1 MFVSFLDQIDHEIIE
16 KEQVIQLFAKIQATD
31 LEYSNSGY
39 LALDMPKQGQ
49 IILLF
54 WWIDTT
60 HLILR
65 YDKNI
70 PTVQQ
75 GESWLS
81 CNEDLNLTLFDV
93 GDDTWLP
100 LNSIISLHDAINV
113 ISELYD
119 QPLNLSNQ
127 IRWQN
132 VADVMWKD

>member
-1 MFVSFLDQIDHEIIE
+1 M
-16 KEQVIQLFAKIQATD
+16 
-31 LEYSNSGY
+31 
-39 LALDMPKQGQ
+39 
-49 IILLF
+49 F

-81 CNEDLNLTLFDV
+81 CNKDLNLALFDV

-100 LNSIISLHDAINV
+100 LNSIISLDDAINV

-127 IRWQN
+127 IKWQN

>member
-1 MFVSFLDQIDHEIIE
+1 M
-16 KEQVIQLFAKIQATD
+16 
-31 LEYSNSGY
+31 
-39 LALDMPKQGQ
+39 LDMPKQGQ

-81 CNEDLNLTLFDV
+81 CNEDLNLALFDV

-100 LNSIISLHDAINV
+100 LNSIISLDNAINV

-127 IRWQN
+127 IKWQN